1 MNYKMMGRLIAL
13 ILAMEAVFMLPA
25 LLICLYDGR
34 LPSAYGFLYTIGIL
48 IVAAGALALLC
59 RRAKAGFYAKEG
71 MVCVGVSWILLSLLG
86 CLPFYF
92 SHQIPSLIDAFF
104 EMVSGFTTTGA
115 SILKNVEAMDRG
127 MLFWR
132 SFSHWLGGMGVL
144 VFLLAV
150 APVSGKNEGF
160 TMHLL
165 RAESPGPS
173 VGKLVPRMKKSARL
187 LYLMYIVLTIVDI
200 IFLLAGGMPLFEA
213 LCVSFGTAGTGGF
226 GILNDSAASYSPY
239 IQTVCTVFMLL
250 FGVNF
255 SCYYLLLLRQWKSVW
270 QDEELRL
277 YLGTF
282 AVSTVLIVLNLGGYY
297 KTLGETVRHAAF
309 QVSSIMT
316 TTGFSTTD
324 FDLWPAFSR
333 ALLLCLMLIGASAGS
348 TGGGLKFG
356 RLLLLGKAL
365 RRNIRKMLHPQQ
377 IQVVRLNGHRVDEK
391 ILSGTTVYL
400 TAYVMIVVVS
410 FLLISFDNFSLMTN
424 LSAVVSCFN
433 NIGPGLEL
441 VGPMCNFS
449 LFSPFSKLI
458 LIVDMLAGRLE
469 VFPILVLFSRNT
481 WRRR

>member
-1 MNYKMMGRLIAL
+1 M
-13 ILAMEAVFMLPA
+13 
-25 LLICLYDGR
+25 
-34 LPSAYGFLYTIGIL
+34 
-48 IVAAGALALLC
+48 
-59 RRAKAGFYAKEG
+59 
-71 MVCVGVSWILLSLLG
+71 
-86 CLPFYF
+86 
-92 SHQIPSLIDAFF
+92 
-104 EMVSGFTTTGA
+104 
-115 SILKNVEAMDRG
+115 
-127 MLFWR
+127 
-132 SFSHWLGGMGVL
+132 
-144 VFLLAV
+144 
-150 APVSGKNEGF
+150 
-160 TMHLL
+160 
-165 RAESPGPS
+165 
-173 VGKLVPRMKKSARL
+173 
-187 LYLMYIVLTIVDI
+187 
-200 IFLLAGGMPLFEA
+200 
-213 LCVSFGTAGTGGF
+213 
-226 GILNDSAASYSPY
+226 
-239 IQTVCTVFMLL
+239 
-250 FGVNF
+250 
-255 SCYYLLLLRQWKSVW
+255 
-270 QDEELRL
+270 
-277 YLGTF
+277 
-282 AVSTVLIVLNLGGYY
+282 LIVLNLGGYY